1 MSQPRIFKVVLGVH
15 MGLGHDGIAELLKEQ
30 VKIDVKK
37 LNDGDLI
44 LCLNRQGDKMKIM
57 GRKGLVLGY
66 LRMPNG
72 QRIMLDALQYIPRTF
87 GGGTFNYDAA
97 AKKAL
102 LKRLDQNKPKA
113 SPPVA

>member
-30 VKIDVKK
+30 VKIDVRN

-44 LCLNRQGDKMKIM
+44 LCLNRQGDKMKLL
-57 GRKGLVLGY
+57 GHKGLVIGY
-66 LRMPNG
+66 LRMPDK
-72 QRIMLDALQYIPRTF
+72 QKIMLDALQYIPMTF
-87 GGGTFNYDAA
+87 GGGSFNYDAA